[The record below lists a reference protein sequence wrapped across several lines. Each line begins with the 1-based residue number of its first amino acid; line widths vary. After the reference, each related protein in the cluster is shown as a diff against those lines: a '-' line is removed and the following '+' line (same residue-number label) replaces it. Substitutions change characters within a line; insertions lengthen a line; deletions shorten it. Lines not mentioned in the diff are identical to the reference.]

1 MLGHWRSEMQ
11 QTELGSGTQ
20 MPDKIGFKGV
30 FLFLYYR
37 SKGRL

>member
-1 MLGHWRSEMQ
+1 MQ
-11 QTELGSGTQ
+11 QAELGSGTQ
-20 MPDKIGFKGV
+20 MSDKIDFKVV